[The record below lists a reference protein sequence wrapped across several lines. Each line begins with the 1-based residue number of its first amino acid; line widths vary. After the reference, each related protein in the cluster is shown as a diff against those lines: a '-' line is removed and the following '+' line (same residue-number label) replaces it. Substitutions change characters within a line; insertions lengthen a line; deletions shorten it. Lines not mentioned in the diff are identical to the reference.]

1 MKRETERSIVFH
13 FKNYRENIKFQYVFK
28 LADAV
33 SNKYYDMLTEQF
45 QTYITELTS
54 LITLVNQK
62 RIDKKQL
69 FNILKEIDSDLKD
82 INIDLMKIRKNI
94 IAP

>member
-1 MKRETERSIVFH
+1 MFH
-13 FKNYRENIKFQYVFK
+13 FKNYRENIKFQYIFK

-33 SNKYYDMLTEQF
+33 SNRYYDILTEQF

-54 LITLVNQK
+54 LISLVNQK
-62 RIDKKQL
+62 RIDKEQL
-69 FNILKEIDSDLKD
+69 FNILKEIDGEMED
-82 INIDLMKIRKNI
+82 INIKINEVKEKI